1 MTKAKNIK
9 PGYFSEHFTTEEL
22 SCPATGVIKL
32 ADGFIELLEILR
44 ERFARP
50 MVVTSGC
57 RSVLYNAKIGGVSN
71 SFHIY
76 NKTNQGNW
84 AYIDGCCAVDVA
96 VNGGSYRGELASLAW
111 RHGWSLGFGKT
122 FLHLDARKQLI
133 DANQTTW
140 TYG

>member
-1 MTKAKNIK
+1 LTELKTIK
-9 PGYFSEHFTTEEL
+9 PGFYSEHFTIEEL
-22 SCPATGVIKL
+22 ACHETGIIRL
-32 ADGFIELLEILR
+32 ADDFIDILEDLR
-44 ERFARP
+44 EMFNRP

-57 RSVLYNAKIGGVSN
+57 RSMLYNAKIGGVAN

-76 NKTNQGNW
+76 DKTNRRNW

-96 VNGGSYRGELASLAW
+96 VNGGAYRGELASIAW

-133 DANQTTW
+133 GAKQTSW